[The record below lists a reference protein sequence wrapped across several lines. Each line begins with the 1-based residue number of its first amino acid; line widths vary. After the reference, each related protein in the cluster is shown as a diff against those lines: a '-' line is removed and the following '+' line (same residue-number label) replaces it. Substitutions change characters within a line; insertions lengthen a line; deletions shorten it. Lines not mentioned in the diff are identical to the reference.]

1 MLLGLTSVVFAESVD
16 QSIRGSRDVRRVLNL
31 SPLGVIPEIR
41 DVAAA
46 RKQRWQVAMLSSF
59 VAIGSV
65 ALVVAV
71 RNFY

>member
-1 MLLGLTSVVFAESVD
+1 
-16 QSIRGSRDVRRVLNL
+16 LNL

-41 DVAAA
+41 DALAA
-46 RKQRWQVAMLSSF
+46 RKQRWQVAMLTSF